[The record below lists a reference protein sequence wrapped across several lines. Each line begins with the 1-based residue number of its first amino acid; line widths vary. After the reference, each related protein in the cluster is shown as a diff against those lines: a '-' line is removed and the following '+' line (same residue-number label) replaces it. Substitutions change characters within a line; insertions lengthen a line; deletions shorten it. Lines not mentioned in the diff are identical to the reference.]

1 MVIFVVA
8 ILAVGLLIWFYRA
21 LLKQSQEPSGLLG
34 KWMMRL
40 WNRVY
45 LPMVAWS
52 LRQVSVPAPRK
63 ILDVGVGNGASSH
76 YLAQLF
82 PTAEV
87 VGIDISE
94 TGIALAQEEFAV
106 AGLTFAVANVEAL
119 PYSDNHFDLITVYQ
133 HHFHWENLE
142 QGLSELERLV
152 TPSGK
157 ILICCEATKVSYYLK
172 ELSKGAAFATYLAKL
187 GLALQQTQQHRGWV
201 LYEIRRK

>member
-1 MVIFVVA
+1 MVIFVVG

-52 LRQVSVPAPRK
+52 LQQVSVSAPQK

-87 VGIDISE
+87 VGIDISK

-106 AGLTFAVANVEAL
+106 VGLTFAVANVESL
-119 PYSDNHFDLITVYQ
+119 PYPDNHFDLITVYQ
-133 HHFHWENLE
+133 NHFHWENLE

-172 ELSKGAAFATYLAKL
+172 EFSKGAAFATYLAKL
-187 GLALQQTQQHRGWV
+187 GLVLQ
-201 LYEIRRK
+201 

>member
-21 LLKQSQEPSGLLG
+21 LLEQSQEPSGLLG

-52 LRQVSVPAPRK
+52 LRQVSVSAPRK

-76 YLAQLF
+76 YLTQLF

-106 AGLTFAVANVEAL
+106 AGLTFTVANVEAL
-119 PYSDNHFDLITVYQ
+119 PYPDNHFDLITVYQ
-133 HHFHWENLE
+133 NHFHWGNLE